1 MFSVRLRFCPMRVE
15 DQGDELRRVRSKI
28 GINRDIYMK
37 NWIQTG
43 RNAADCLAI
52 YRNCRVLKP
61 SREGQDQ
68 AAISP
73 IHFL

>member
-1 MFSVRLRFCPMRVE
+1 MLSVCLRFCPMRVE

-37 NWIQTG
+37 NWIRTG

-52 YRNCRVLKP
+52 CRNCRVLKP
-61 SREGQDQ
+61 GREGQDQ
-68 AAISP
+68 AAIFP